1 MREIDNAAWW
11 RKRMTWAQ
19 RRKAIEH
26 LRAMAECWRLE
37 GQEDYAAQLEHA
49 AKEAEAEVRS

>member
-1 MREIDNAAWW
+1 MKIDNAAWW
-11 RKRMTWAQ
+11 RKRLTWTQ

-26 LRAMAECWRLE
+26 LRFMAGFWRRE

-49 AKEAEAEVRS
+49 ASEAAEERT